1 MRKRLLSA
9 ASGALFLM
17 VTATQ
22 GLAQNTVPNI
32 PLPAT
37 ARGPSAA
44 SSPGAAASTSS
55 VGASTATVGSASPS
69 ARGQTAVPP
78 QFLSSTETAID
89 QQTRGQFPTMDRSP
103 SLPLGTLQRSWDRP
117 SAATGQTAPGVI
129 HYMWHS
135 DFVMSVRTRDF
146 MVTTLILPAWEKA
159 NEFYLG
165 DPVVFEAK
173 RIRGNVVAIRS
184 RNAGADSNLTI
195 LGATGNVYNVY
206 LRSETWNSS
215 QVTDL
220 TVYVDAPRNGD
231 DMEANG
237 MGSSPGAGA
246 ASDDPPGYG
255 ATAGMPDYLRRI
267 VFRPEDLR
275 FDMKMY
281 ARNETDA
288 DIAPERIFE
297 DGIFT
302 YFDFGDRSDSVARP
316 VVHHLVD
323 GVDTAVNTRTAGPRG
338 SVLIAEATG
347 DFTLRNGSR
356 VICVRRAGAKQSLTP
371 LEISGSLPEAGGG
384 GGRTVNRAGDPAG
397 SAGGGGA
404 W

>member
-1 MRKRLLSA
+1 MKTFAISAGCGVLL
-9 ASGALFLM
+9 LM
-17 VTATQ
+17 VSSSL
-22 GLAQNTVPNI
+22 GLAQNTVPTV
-32 PLPAT
+32 PLPTA
-37 ARGPSAA
+37 ARGVTATTS
-44 SSPGAAASTSS
+44 GAAT
-55 VGASTATVGSASPS
+55 GSAPPA
-69 ARGQTAVPP
+69 ARNQQAVPP

-117 SAATGQTAPGVI
+117 SAAAGQTAPGVI

-173 RIRGNVVAIRS
+173 KVRGNVVAVRS
-184 RNAGADSNLTI
+184 RNAGADSNLTV
-195 LGATGNVYNVY
+195 LGATGNVYNFY

-231 DMEANG
+231 DMDGIGIGTSA
-237 MGSSPGAGA
+237 GSGPA
-246 ASDDPPGYG
+246 ADDAPGYG
-255 ATAGMPDYLRRI
+255 AVAGMPDYLRRI

-281 ARNETDA
+281 ARSETDA

-302 YFDFGDRSDSVARP
+302 YFDFGERSDSIARP

-338 SVLIAEATG
+338 SVLIAEAVG
-347 DFTLRNGSR
+347 DFTLRNGNR
-356 VICVRRAGAKQSLTP
+356 VICVRRAAVKQTLTP
-371 LEISGSLPEAGGG
+371 LEISGTLPEAGGG
-384 GGRTVNRAGDPAG
+384 GSRSASRGGDAAGASSG
-397 SAGGGGA
+397 AGA